1 MENKKTE
8 KYTWQIFLSECIGT
22 ALLLL
27 VALSIVIFM
36 FGTGSP
42 MPEIL
47 PGMGIR
53 RLITGFLFGS
63 TGALISMS
71 RIGKVSGAHLNPVVT
86 FVFLLMRRIDLPMAG
101 RYVSGQLTGAVA
113 GCLPLL
119 AWGSIGRSVEFGAT
133 MPGEGY
139 TMQLVLLGEILTTFT
154 MLCLL
159 AIFLASQKLRPYTPA
174 LFPVLYSLMVYAE
187 GAISGTSTNPAR
199 SLGPSV
205 VSGYWAGWWIYW
217 IGPFTGAILAGFA
230 VRFLV
235 KHITVAKLYHFNSQK
250 IRLFGRNDPPK
261 SALKDNAVPDARD

>member
-1 MENKKTE
+1 MNHSAPMEKKKTE
-8 KYTWQIFLSECIGT
+8 SYTWQIFLSEFMGT

-42 MPEIL
+42 IQKILSEI
-47 PGMGIR
+47 GVR
-53 RLITGFLFGS
+53 RLITGFLFGT
-63 TGALISMS
+63 TGALISVS

-86 FVFLLMRRIDLPMAG
+86 FGFWLMRKIDNRTAL
-101 RYVSGQLTGAVA
+101 RYVSGQLIGAIV

-119 AWGSIGRSVEFGAT
+119 IWGPMGRSVEFGAT
-133 MPGEGY
+133 MPGAGY
-139 TMQLVLLGEILTTFT
+139 PLQIVLLGEILTTFI

-159 AIFLASQKLRPYTPA
+159 AIFLASRLLRPYTPA
-174 LFPVLYSLMVYAE
+174 LFPPLYSIMVYLE

-205 VSGYWAGWWIYW
+205 VSGYWEGWWIYW
-217 IGPFTGAILAGFA
+217 IGPIIGTLLASLA

-235 KHITVAKLYHFNSQK
+235 KRITVAKLYHFNSK
-250 IRLFGRNDPPK
+250 PVRLFEKRSVK
-261 SALKDNAVPDARD
+261 K

>member
-1 MENKKTE
+1 MVEKKKTE
-8 KYTWQIFLSECIGT
+8 SYTWQIFLAEFIGT

-42 MPEIL
+42 IL
-47 PGMGIR
+47 QLLPDIGVR

-86 FVFLLMRRIDLPMAG
+86 FAFLLMRKIDIQTAG
-101 RYVSGQLTGAVA
+101 RYVSGQLTGAII

-119 AWGSIGRSVEFGAT
+119 AWGPMGRSVEFGAT
-133 MPGEGY
+133 MPGVGY
-139 TMQLVLLGEILTTFT
+139 SLQIVLLGEIMTTFT

-159 AIFLASQKLRPYTPA
+159 AVFLASGRLRPYTPA
-174 LFPVLYSLMVYAE
+174 LFPFLYSIMVYLE
-187 GAISGTSTNPAR
+187 SAISGTSTNPAR

-205 VSGYWAGWWIYW
+205 VSGYWVGWWIYW
-217 IGPFTGAILAGFA
+217 IGPVTGALLAILA

-235 KHITVAKLYHFNSQK
+235 KRIPVAKLYHFNSEAV
-250 IRLFGRNDPPK
+250 RLFG
-261 SALKDNAVPDARD
+261 KDNPSKSKPGTDGPQH

>member
-1 MENKKTE
+1 MGKKKTE
-8 KYTWQIFLSECIGT
+8 SYTWQIFLAEFIGT

-42 MPEIL
+42 IL
-47 PGMGIR
+47 QVLPDVGVR

-86 FVFLLMRRIDLPMAG
+86 FAFLLMRKIDIRTAG
-101 RYVSGQLTGAVA
+101 RYVSGQLTGAII

-119 AWGSIGRSVEFGAT
+119 AWGPMGRSVEFGAT
-133 MPGEGY
+133 MPGVGY
-139 TMQLVLLGEILTTFT
+139 SLQIVLLGEIITTFI

-159 AIFLASQKLRPYTPA
+159 AVFLASRRLRPFTPA
-174 LFPVLYSLMVYAE
+174 LFPVLYSIMVYLE
-187 GAISGTSTNPAR
+187 SAISGTSTNPAR

-205 VSGYWAGWWIYW
+205 VSGYWVGWWIYW
-217 IGPFTGAILAGFA
+217 IGPVIGALLATFA

-235 KHITVAKLYHFNSQK
+235 KRIPVAKLYHFNSEAV
-250 IRLFGRNDPPK
+250 RLFTRKNPSNFKPGTDGPK
-261 SALKDNAVPDARD
+261 L